1 MTSNPYTEDQL
12 VEQPAI
18 GLFAELGWAT
28 VSALDETFG
37 VAEPSPGH
45 FGHSLPEDEG
55 NGNSRIS
62 LGRET
67 KGDVVLASRLG
78 VALVRLNPLLP
89 PEAIT
94 AAMDE
99 LTRDRSAMLLEAAN
113 REVYLLLKEGIRV
126 SVADTEPSPGFPLP
140 EGEGAEAPPS
150 TFGRRAGNND
160 SLQKYGGQK
169 IVRVRV
175 VDWEHPENN
184 DFLLVS
190 QFSVTGQLYTCR
202 PDLVGFVNGLPMVVI
217 ELKKPGV
224 PARTAFD
231 ENLRHYKEQ
240 IPSLFWYNALLIAS
254 NGTESRVGSLTADW
268 ERFFEWKRIA
278 RENEPRRVSL
288 EVMLRGTCDRS
299 RFLDLVENFTLFS
312 EHKAGFATP
321 ATLTPTPLPGVEGR
335 SKSGLVK
342 IIGQNHQFLGVNAAI
357 ASLLRIRKE
366 YAVAATLTPTPL
378 PEVEGQYRGGFY
390 YSGLVE
396 RARELRQQQT
406 PAEDI
411 VWELLRDHRF
421 EGLKFR
427 RQHQIGNY
435 IADFFCSEH
444 KLVVEVDGDVHRSPE
459 VVAKDSQRDAYLR
472 SLGYTVIRFG
482 NQLVLNNPAEFLNQI
497 RAALQ
502 LPSTTGRGAGGEGNT
517 PGSNGIGESL
527 THPSTAGR
535 GAGGEGNTPGPK
547 VIGAALTYPS
557 TTGRGAGGEGNTPR
571 PKVIGA
577 ALTYPSTTGRGAGG
591 EGNTPRP
598 NGIGVFWQ
606 TQGSGKSF
614 SMVFFAQ
621 KVLRKVAGNWTFVV
635 VTDRIELD
643 EQIAKTFKAA
653 GAVSK
658 AEGDA
663 CHASSGD
670 HLRQLLRGNHRY
682 VFTLIHKFRSETP
695 SPRPSPKG
703 RGGEEV
709 CSEIPSLGF
718 SPTGRGG
725 EGICSETPGAGNN
738 GIMPVL
744 SDRADIIVLTDEAH
758 RSQYDT
764 LALNMRSA
772 LPNAMFLAFTGT
784 PLIAGEERTKE
795 VFGDYVSIYDF
806 QQSVEDGATVPL
818 FYENRTPELQLVN
831 PDLNDDIY
839 RLIEDAELDPDQESK
854 LERELNRQYHLL
866 TRDDR
871 LDTVAKDIVRHF
883 LGRGFIGKAMM
894 VSIDKATAIR
904 MYDKVQRFWMEETG
918 LVRQQLVRYDLSS
931 ERKGELQKRLQ
942 VLESTDMAVIV
953 SPGQNEIGQMQ
964 QIGLDIVKHRKRMVE
979 SQPALDEKFKDSDDT
994 LRIVFVCAMWLTG
1007 FDAPSC
1013 STVYLDK
1020 PMRNHTLMQTIAR
1033 ANRVFPGKHSGMI
1046 VDYAN
1051 VFASLEKALAIY
1063 GAGKGGHNPV
1073 RGKDALVEE
1082 LRKAVELATAFCM
1095 EHGVHLAGIEEAAS
1109 GMERLQRIED
1119 AVNALIGDTLR
1130 REFFGH
1136 ERLVRTLYQAVKPD
1150 PAAIAFSE
1158 RVACIAAIAE
1168 AIRGKLNPVAPDIST
1183 IMQGIGRLLDESITG
1198 HAIRESG
1205 PPVLDLSKINF
1216 KALSDRFRQSKHRN
1230 TDLEMLKA
1238 AINAKLE
1245 NMIRLNRTRADFAGK
1260 FEELIAG
1267 YNAGSR
1273 SIEDLFD
1280 ELLKLSLSLSDEE
1293 QRHVRENMNEEEL
1306 VIFDIL
1312 TRPAPELNT
1321 DERSEVKRV
1330 ARELLVKIKG
1340 LLVLNWRQ
1348 KTEARSRLK
1357 LTIEDALDQGL
1368 PRAYTPEIY
1377 RQKCSAVFEHVYE
1390 SYPERDAGV
1399 YAEVE

>member
-1 MTSNPYTEDQL
+1 TS
-12 VEQPAI
+12 
-18 GLFAELGWAT
+18 
-28 VSALDETFG
+28 
-37 VAEPSPGH
+37 
-45 FGHSLPEDEG
+45 
-55 NGNSRIS
+55 
-62 LGRET
+62 
-67 KGDVVLASRLG
+67 
-78 VALVRLNPLLP
+78 
-89 PEAIT
+89 
-94 AAMDE
+94 
-99 LTRDRSAMLLEAAN
+99 
-113 REVYLLLKEGIRV
+113 
-126 SVADTEPSPGFPLP
+126 
-140 EGEGAEAPPS
+140 
-150 TFGRRAGNND
+150 
-160 SLQKYGGQK
+160 
-169 IVRVRV
+169 
-175 VDWEHPENN
+175 
-184 DFLLVS
+184 
-190 QFSVTGQLYTCR
+190 
-202 PDLVGFVNGLPMVVI
+202 
-217 ELKKPGV
+217 
-224 PARTAFD
+224 
-231 ENLRHYKEQ
+231 
-240 IPSLFWYNALLIAS
+240 
-254 NGTESRVGSLTADW
+254 
-268 ERFFEWKRIA
+268 
-278 RENEPRRVSL
+278 
-288 EVMLRGTCDRS
+288 
-299 RFLDLVENFTLFS
+299 
-312 EHKAGFATP
+312 
-321 ATLTPTPLPGVEGR
+321 
-335 SKSGLVK
+335 
-342 IIGQNHQFLGVNAAI
+342 
-357 ASLLRIRKE
+357 
-366 YAVAATLTPTPL
+366 
-378 PEVEGQYRGGFY
+378 
-390 YSGLVE
+390 
-396 RARELRQQQT
+396 
-406 PAEDI
+406 
-411 VWELLRDHRF
+411 
-421 EGLKFR
+421 
-427 RQHQIGNY
+427 
-435 IADFFCSEH
+435 
-444 KLVVEVDGDVHRSPE
+444 
-459 VVAKDSQRDAYLR
+459 
-472 SLGYTVIRFG
+472 
-482 NQLVLNNPAEFLNQI
+482 
-497 RAALQ
+497 
-502 LPSTTGRGAGGEGNT
+502 GRGVGGEGNT
-517 PGSNGIGESL
+517 PG
-527 THPSTAGR
+527 
-535 GAGGEGNTPGPK
+535 
-547 VIGAALTYPS
+547 
-557 TTGRGAGGEGNTPR
+557 
-571 PKVIGA
+571 
-577 ALTYPSTTGRGAGG
+577 
-591 EGNTPRP
+591 P

-621 KVLRKVAGNWTFVV
+621 KVLRKIVGNWTFVV

-709 CSEIPSLGF
+709 CSETCP
-718 SPTGRGG
+718 
-725 EGICSETPGAGNN
+725 ETPVAGNN

-871 LDTVAKDIVRHF
+871 LDTVAQDIVRHF
-883 LGRGFIGKAMM
+883 LGRGFIGKAMV
-894 VSIDKATAIR
+894 VSIDRATAIR
-904 MYDKVQRFWMEETG
+904 MYDKVQRFWMEERG

-931 ERKGELQKRLQ
+931 ERRSELLERLQ

-979 SQPALDEKFKDSDDT
+979 SQPGLDEKFKDSDDP

-1082 LRKAVELATAFCM
+1082 LRKAVEQATAFCM
-1095 EHGVHLAGIEEAAS
+1095 EHGVHLAGIEEADS

-1119 AVNALIGDTLR
+1119 AVNALIGPDSLR

-1136 ERLVRTLYQAVKPD
+1136 DRLVRTLSQAVKPD
-1150 PAAIAFSE
+1150 QAAIAFSE

-1168 AIRGKLNPVAPDIST
+1168 AMRVKLNPVAPDIST

-1238 AINAKLE
+1238 AINARLE

-1260 FEELIAG
+1260 FEELIAS

-1321 DERSEVKRV
+1321 DERSEVKKV

-1399 YAEVE
+1399 YAEAG